1 MGLVAVILANPTIA
15 SEDRIHP
22 GQILYLPEINLAKR
36 TIRLADNLL
45 YAIYG
50 TYLNAEDLK
59 KDATWLEKKEVHF
72 VVRDTKD
79 SSGNAVHR
87 VLLGGYANEDEL
99 EKARRDVKTR

>member
-1 MGLVAVILANPTIA
+1 MGLIAVILANPAIA

-22 GQILYLPEINLAKR
+22 GQILYLPEINLAKQ

-50 TYLNAEDLK
+50 TYLSAEDLK
-59 KDATWLEKKEVHF
+59 KDATWLEKKKIHF